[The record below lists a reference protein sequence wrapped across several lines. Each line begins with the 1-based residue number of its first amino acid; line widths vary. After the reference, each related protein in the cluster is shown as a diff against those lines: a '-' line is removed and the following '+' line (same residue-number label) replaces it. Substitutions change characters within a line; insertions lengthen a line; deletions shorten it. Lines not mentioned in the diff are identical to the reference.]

1 MHLQGVAKS
10 SRKKCAMLSVGTVSY
25 LHVCRRPLQREF
37 AKLSG
42 SLLSVSGLKHS
53 CRRLR
58 TLMPCG
64 QCTHLSCYSQVS
76 QEPALPHTL
85 PGLAAPIPHNPQNWP
100 RLRFLRSLALPARS
114 AEHEMTRKL
123 FRLLSQGQYASVSR
137 STLARKINE
146 QHKALQ
152 PLKRKYFESKGL
164 PLHDWTTRLLPRF
177 GQTGCLRTVCSRVP
191 PSHTVPSGLGCCS
204 LSKGQDN
211 TFWLNT
217 SLCFCLA
224 YCCSLLSHFPE
235 RTIALACM
243 WGPGRCSMEASCNTM
258 QCSRA

>member
-10 SRKKCAMLSVGTVSY
+10 SRKKCAMLSVGSVSY

-76 QEPALPHTL
+76 QAPPLPHTL
-85 PGLAAPIPHNPQNWP
+85 PGLAAPIPRNPQNWP

-164 PLHDWTTRLLPRF
+164 PLHHWTTRLLPRF
-177 GQTGCLRTVCSRVP
+177 GQTGCLRTVF
-191 PSHTVPSGLGCCS
+191 
-204 LSKGQDN
+204 N
-211 TFWLNT
+211 
-217 SLCFCLA
+217 
-224 YCCSLLSHFPE
+224 SLLKSSPLTHSSFWPRLLFSFK
-235 RTIALACM
+235 RTGQHILAEYISVLLPSLLWQSSVSLPRENNRSCLHV
-243 WGPGRCSMEASCNTM
+243 GPR
-258 QCSRA
+258 